1 MANSPLK
8 NTDWLKKN
16 LYREGLVVLD
26 ASWHLPT
33 SDRNAR
39 EEYLAE
45 HIPGAHFFDIDAIVD
60 PESDQPHTLPGAKT
74 FAFAVREFGI
84 TNGSKILIYDNSD
97 FRTAA
102 RAWWM
107 FRAFGHRNVY
117 VLDGGLQKWREIGGE
132 LEGGHE
138 RADRSVYY
146 ADYKPELYL
155 TKDDILAN
163 IESKERQIIDAR
175 AVGRYEGTAPEPR
188 EGLRSGHIPASLNLP
203 FGDLYGEDGTML
215 TRDLLAA
222 RIADAGI
229 DLTKPIGT
237 SCGSGVTAC
246 CLALAFARLGHW
258 DTAIYDGS
266 WSEWGADPA
275 LPIES

>member
-16 LYREGLVVLD
+16 LFREGLVVLD
-26 ASWHLPT
+26 ASMHMST

-39 EEYLAE
+39 KEYLAG

-60 PESDQPHTLPGAKT
+60 PESNQPHTLPGAKT

-97 FRTAA
+97 IRTAA

-107 FRAFGHRNVY
+107 FRVFGHRNVY
-117 VLDGGLQKWREIGGE
+117 VLDGGLKKWLAEGGE
-132 LEGGHE
+132 LESGLE

-146 ADYKPELYL
+146 ADYKPELFL
-155 TKDDILAN
+155 SKDDILAN
-163 IESKERQIIDAR
+163 LDKKERQIIDAR
-175 AVGRYEGTAPEPR
+175 AKDRFDGTAPEPR
-188 EGLRSGHIPASLNLP
+188 EGLRSGHIPAALNLP
-203 FGDLYGEDGTML
+203 FADLYAKDGTML
-215 TRDLLAA
+215 TRDVLAA
-222 RIADAGI
+222 RIEEAGI
-229 DLTKPIGT
+229 DLSKPIGT

-258 DTAIYDGS
+258 NTAIYDGS
-266 WSEWGADPA
+266 WTEWGADPE